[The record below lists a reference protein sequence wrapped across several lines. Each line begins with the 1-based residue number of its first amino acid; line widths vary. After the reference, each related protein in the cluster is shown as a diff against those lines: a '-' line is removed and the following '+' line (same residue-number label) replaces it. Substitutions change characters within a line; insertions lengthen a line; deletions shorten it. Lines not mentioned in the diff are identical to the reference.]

1 MKKRILSI
9 IVLMLLLNFTLFIGD
24 QNYIYA
30 NEGVHTNTDGER
42 QTENLFEGENYSV
55 VFELVDTWE
64 SGYKATVTIKNTGD
78 ETIQNWCIVCCKKCW
93 MESGYF
99 ARKKCFLWI
108 YSRK

>member
-1 MKKRILSI
+1 MRGERKMKKRILSI

-24 QNYIYA
+24 QNFIYA

-64 SGYKATVTIKNTGD
+64 SGYKATVTIKNSGV
-78 ETIQNWCIVCCKKCW
+78 ESIQNWCIAFPLKEKINN
-93 MESGYF
+93 
-99 ARKKCFLWI
+99 LWYAKI
-108 YSRK
+108 G

>member
-9 IVLMLLLNFTLFIGD
+9 IVLMLLLNFTFIYWGS
-24 QNYIYA
+24 NYIYA

-64 SGYKATVTIKNTGD
+64 SGV
-78 ETIQNWCIVCCKKCW
+78 
-93 MESGYF
+93 
-99 ARKKCFLWI
+99 
-108 YSRK
+108 